1 MVFWG
6 HLSPS
11 IHQQA
16 SSSQNISVFWKRQ
29 RKPRKPEAVREI
41 LRRGSSSRGK
51 TCSRFSRFHILFFQ
65 PFFQELKL
73 PVGAGKGRC
82 TYSCGQFLNCCCCY
96 FEARSR
102 GCLLIFAQISSNLR
116 TQRLGILATPFSTNL
131 PMQHS
136 QPLPALE
143 TAEIPTARVGDWILS
158 LGCNWAE
165 PRPPHRSA
173 DNTHFQKN
181 PAVQILTSL
190 IQSTGSTLDSVVFV
204 FVFKFCYG
212 VI

>member
-1 MVFWG
+1 MR
-6 HLSPS
+6 
-11 IHQQA
+11 
-16 SSSQNISVFWKRQ
+16 SSQPQHSPASFFIPKYKCVLKKTKKASETRGSTRNPEARVQFKRQ
-29 RKPRKPEAVREI
+29 D
-41 LRRGSSSRGK
+41 LS
-51 TCSRFSRFHILFFQ
+51 SRFSRFHILFFQ

-82 TYSCGQFLNCCCCY
+82 TYSCCQFLNCCCCY

-143 TAEIPTARVGDWILS
+143 TAEIPTARVGD
-158 LGCNWAE
+158 
-165 PRPPHRSA
+165 
-173 DNTHFQKN
+173 
-181 PAVQILTSL
+181 
-190 IQSTGSTLDSVVFV
+190 
-204 FVFKFCYG
+204 
-212 VI
+212 